1 MIKRERFRKK
11 NRQTRFSGSA
21 VREERGFGESLFT
34 PKYSSHAEAVGE
46 YGERE
51 ISSLLEDLDSEEY
64 QVFNDLLIR
73 NGKYGPFY
81 CCSNYPRC
89 KYILS
94 E

>member
-1 MIKRERFRKK
+1 M
-11 NRQTRFSGSA
+11 SGS
-21 VREERGFGESLFT
+21 VRRTARPSFPEVQSERRGGVGESLFT

-51 ISSLLEDLDSEEY
+51 VSSLLEDQDSEEY
-64 QVFNDLLIR
+64 RVFNDLLIR

-81 CCSNYPRC
+81 GCSNYPRC